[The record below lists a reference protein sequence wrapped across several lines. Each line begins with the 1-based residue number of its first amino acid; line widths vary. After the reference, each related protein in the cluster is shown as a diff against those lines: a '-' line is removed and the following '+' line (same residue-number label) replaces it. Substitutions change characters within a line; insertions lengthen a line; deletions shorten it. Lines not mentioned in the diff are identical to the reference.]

1 LDDLSSKILYHHK
14 RAMGLKSLPLP
25 GGQPTANV
33 KTTNAKI
40 PFTVKNKTSR
50 RRISTLTGRSGI
62 GFLQSPS
69 PVPLLMPR
77 EPDLFFRRELAAHA
91 GVAGKG

>member
-1 LDDLSSKILYHHK
+1 
-14 RAMGLKSLPLP
+14 MGLKSLPLP

-33 KTTNAKI
+33 KTTNVKI

-77 EPDLFFRRELAAHA
+77 EPDLFFCGGITVFNPIAQCERDKMTIIISGRS
-91 GVAGKG
+91 